1 MKENFKNVARNKQ
14 ARYFMEN
21 YGIKEFDTVKRRVR
35 GHDVAKE
42 IKVDALLKW
51 DDAKDGIIFYD
62 GYRRQIL
69 NEIRCLRASRLYT
82 PSGMM
87 MRYTLRSEHIPW
99 NVFFPMSLSEDMKSH
114 AVDVFNTIFEQVSAE
129 LPKIKEISSIKIEYA
144 PKDEHATEAPFTM
157 CYLNDRTSFDT
168 YMEYIGE
175 DGEKGG
181 IGIEVK
187 YTEEGYHPGDPEKKT
202 AITEHEKPKYR
213 YLDVMKRSG
222 YYIPAAFVSDDKH
235 PNLWSPLVSNE
246 LRQIWRNHLLGASM
260 VQHKDIGH
268 FLSLHL
274 YPKGNVHFHGDDKHM
289 GAVEYYRRWL
299 GPEGK
304 KSWMA
309 ITFEELFKL
318 MEKNFSDQAGR
329 DWVNYLKD
337 RYLF

>member
-69 NEIRCLRASRLYT
+69 NEIRDLRASRLYT

-87 MRYTLRSEHIPW
+87 MRHTLRSEHIPW

-114 AVDVFNTIFEQVSAE
+114 AVDVFNTIFEQVSVE
-129 LPKIKEISSIKIEYA
+129 LPKIKEISSIRIEFA

-168 YMEYIGE
+168 YIEYIGE

-187 YTEEGYHPGDPEKKT
+187 YTEEGYHPGDPEKKA

-222 YYIPAAFVSDDKH
+222 YYIPAAFVPDDKH

-268 FLSLHL
+268 FLSMHL
-274 YPKGNVHFHGDDKHM
+274 YPKGNVHFHGDDKHI

-318 MEKNFSDQAGR
+318 MEKNFSDQAGS
-329 DWVNYLKD
+329 DWVNYLKE